1 MKIKKLFLKNFRNH
15 EHLLVN
21 FEKEIT
27 LIFGDN
33 GLGKTN
39 ILEAIYFLATTKS
52 LKAEVDKELINHNSN
67 FLITQAVIENTEE
80 ELSLEATLDC
90 IHSTN
95 NRSIKKVKINQVP
108 KSITFFAGKLKSV
121 LFTPADLDTL
131 FSSSSVRRKY
141 LDTIFYQISEEYK
154 KSIIDYTKALKQ
166 RNKILENYKET
177 GRGLEQLDFWTE
189 VLIREGKIIQKYRDD
204 FFIFFERNL
213 NSLYEKLNLSN
224 LDIKINY
231 KKNESSL
238 ENFQNNKNKEIYS
251 GVTACGPH
259 KDDFNLMFSSKD
271 VSKYGSRGQQRIA
284 VSVLKFTELDFIY
297 SKTSEK
303 PILLLDD
310 IFSELDDINKKAIL
324 NLISNQQ
331 TIITSVY
338 EMEEFKE
345 LNSKIINI
353 KELIN
358 Q

>member
-1 MKIKKLFLKNFRNH
+1 MKIKKLYLKNFRNH
-15 EHLLVN
+15 EHLVIG
-21 FEKEIT
+21 FDEKIT
-27 LIFGDN
+27 FIYGNN

-39 ILEAIYFLATTKS
+39 ILEAVYFLSTTKS

-67 FLITQAVIENTEE
+67 FLITQAVIEDSEE
-80 ELSLEATLDC
+80 EINLEVSLDC

-154 KSIIDYTKALKQ
+154 KAIIDYTKALKQ
-166 RNKILENYKET
+166 RNKILEIYKET

-189 VLIREGKIIQKYRDD
+189 VLMREGKTIQRYRDD
-204 FFIFFERNL
+204 FFNFFANNL
-213 NSLYEKLNLSN
+213 NSLYEKLNLKEIE
-224 LDIKINY
+224 IKIIY
-231 KKNESSL
+231 QKNEASL
-238 ENFQNNKNKEIYS
+238 ENFQNNRNKEIYS
-251 GVTACGPH
+251 GHTACGPH
-259 KDDFNLMFSSKD
+259 KDDFDIIFNSRD
-271 VSKYGSRGQQRIA
+271 VSKFGSRGQQRISI
-284 VSVLKFTELDFIY
+284 SVLKFTELDYIY
-297 SKTSEK
+297 NKTSEK

-310 IFSELDDINKKAIL
+310 IFSELDDLNKKAIL
-324 NLISNQQ
+324 NLVGNQQ

-338 EMEEFKE
+338 EMGEIEKLE
-345 LNSKIINI
+345 AKIINI
-353 KELIN
+353 KDLIN